1 MTAIQGVCD
10 DRFGAV
16 REAFQQN
23 FDAGRELGASF
34 AVTVDGE
41 PVVDLWSGFA
51 DEARTRPWERD
62 TIINVYSTTKTMT
75 ALCALM
81 LANRGELDL
90 HAPVARY
97 WPEFAQNG
105 KGAIEVRHLLS
116 HSSGLSGW
124 EQ

>member
-62 TIINVYSTTKTMT
+62 TIINV
-75 ALCALM
+75 
-81 LANRGELDL
+81 
-90 HAPVARY
+90 
-97 WPEFAQNG
+97 
-105 KGAIEVRHLLS
+105 
-116 HSSGLSGW
+116 
-124 EQ
+124 